1 MATFTKE
8 EVSEVKHWTDTLF
21 SFKTSRNRSLRFKN
35 GHFLMIG
42 LEIKEKP
49 LLRAYSVV
57 SPNYVDYLEGKIT
70 DRDLLYDV
78 YGTELEDSDCIDLEQ
93 KTKSYQIG
101 DVIASIENV
110 NSITEEHLEIVRR
123 YV

>member
-1 MATFTKE
+1 MLIYT
-8 EVSEVKHWTDTLF
+8 
-21 SFKTSRNRSLRFKN
+21 
-35 GHFLMIG
+35 I
-42 LEIKEKP
+42 EIQDGE
-49 LLRAYSVV
+49 RTYYEWNFDRER
-57 SPNYVDYLEGKIT
+57 NYVDYLEGKIT

-110 NSITEEHLEIVRR
+110 NSITEEHLQIVRR

>member
-1 MATFTKE
+1 MLIYT
-8 EVSEVKHWTDTLF
+8 
-21 SFKTSRNRSLRFKN
+21 
-35 GHFLMIG
+35 I
-42 LEIKEKP
+42 EIQDGE
-49 LLRAYSVV
+49 RTYYEWNFDRER
-57 SPNYVDYLEGKIT
+57 NYVDYLEGKIT

-101 DVIASIENV
+101 DVISSIENV

>member
-1 MATFTKE
+1 
-8 EVSEVKHWTDTLF
+8 
-21 SFKTSRNRSLRFKN
+21 
-35 GHFLMIG
+35 MIIYTI
-42 LEIKEKP
+42 EIQDGE
-49 LLRAYSVV
+49 RTYYEWNFDRER
-57 SPNYVDYLEGKIT
+57 NYVDYLEGKIT

-78 YGTELEDSDCIDLEQ
+78 YGTELEDNDCIDLEQ

-110 NSITEEHLEIVRR
+110 NSITEEHLQIVRR

>member
-1 MATFTKE
+1 MIIYTI
-8 EVSEVKHWTDTLF
+8 EVQDGERTYYEWNFD
-21 SFKTSRNRSLRFKN
+21 RER
-35 GHFLMIG
+35 
-42 LEIKEKP
+42 
-49 LLRAYSVV
+49 
-57 SPNYVDYLEGKIT
+57 NYVDYLEGKIT

-110 NSITEEHLEIVRR
+110 NSITEEHLQIVRR

>member
-1 MATFTKE
+1 
-8 EVSEVKHWTDTLF
+8 
-21 SFKTSRNRSLRFKN
+21 
-35 GHFLMIG
+35 MIIYTI
-42 LEIKEKP
+42 EIQDGE
-49 LLRAYSVV
+49 RTYYEWNFDRER
-57 SPNYVDYLEGKIT
+57 NYVDYLEGKIT

-78 YGTELEDSDCIDLEQ
+78 YGTELEDNDCIDLEQ

-110 NSITEEHLEIVRR
+110 NSITEEHLQIVRK

>member
-1 MATFTKE
+1 
-8 EVSEVKHWTDTLF
+8 
-21 SFKTSRNRSLRFKN
+21 
-35 GHFLMIG
+35 MIIYTI
-42 LEIKEKP
+42 EIQDGE
-49 LLRAYSVV
+49 RTYYEWNFDRER
-57 SPNYVDYLEGKIT
+57 NYVDYLEGKIT

-101 DVIASIENV
+101 DVITSIENV
-110 NSITEEHLEIVRR
+110 NSITEEHLQIVRR

>member
-1 MATFTKE
+1 MLSYTI
-8 EVSEVKHWTDTLF
+8 EVQDGERTYYEWNFD
-21 SFKTSRNRSLRFKN
+21 RER
-35 GHFLMIG
+35 
-42 LEIKEKP
+42 
-49 LLRAYSVV
+49 
-57 SPNYVDYLEGKIT
+57 NYVDYLEGKIT

>member
-1 MATFTKE
+1 MLIYTI
-8 EVSEVKHWTDTLF
+8 EVQDGERTYYEWNFD
-21 SFKTSRNRSLRFKN
+21 RER
-35 GHFLMIG
+35 
-42 LEIKEKP
+42 
-49 LLRAYSVV
+49 
-57 SPNYVDYLEGKIT
+57 NYVDYLEGKIT

>member
-1 MATFTKE
+1 MLIYTI
-8 EVSEVKHWTDTLF
+8 EVQDGERTYYEWNFD
-21 SFKTSRNRSLRFKN
+21 RER
-35 GHFLMIG
+35 
-42 LEIKEKP
+42 
-49 LLRAYSVV
+49 
-57 SPNYVDYLEGKIT
+57 NYVDYLEGKIT

-101 DVIASIENV
+101 DVIASIEKV
-110 NSITEEHLEIVRR
+110 NSITEEHLQIVRR

>member
-1 MATFTKE
+1 MLIYTI
-8 EVSEVKHWTDTLF
+8 EVQDGERTYYEWNFD
-21 SFKTSRNRSLRFKN
+21 RER
-35 GHFLMIG
+35 
-42 LEIKEKP
+42 
-49 LLRAYSVV
+49 
-57 SPNYVDYLEGKIT
+57 NYVDYLEGKIT

-110 NSITEEHLEIVRR
+110 NSITEEHLQIVRR